1 MTSVTSTT
9 PTTTLPTTTVPTT
22 AAGTSSTST
31 ASAQAAA
38 TLDYNSFLTLLV
50 TEIQNQ
56 DPTSPSDPTQFLG
69 QLASFSAVGQ
79 TIQTNAKLD
88 LLQTTAALSQADA
101 TIGHTV
107 TSADGTTSGTVSSVA
122 IGTDGALTATLAG
135 GGTLALGT
143 GVKVS

>member
-9 PTTTLPTTTVPTT
+9 LPTTAPSTT
-22 AAGTSSTST
+22 TTPSTSATGT
-31 ASAQAAA
+31 ASAQASA

-50 TEIQNQ
+50 SEIQNQ

-122 IGTDGALTATLAG
+122 IGTDGALTATLAE

>member
-9 PTTTLPTTTVPTT
+9 PAATTLPTTTSTTT
-22 AAGTSSTST
+22 ASTASTST

-122 IGTDGALTATLAG
+122 IGTDGALTATLTG

-143 GVKVS
+143 GVQVS

>member
-1 MTSVTSTT
+1 MTSVTPTT
-9 PTTTLPTTTVPTT
+9 TTTTLPTTT
-22 AAGTSSTST
+22 ATSSSASTST

-122 IGTDGALTATLAG
+122 IGSDGALTATLAG

>member
-1 MTSVTSTT
+1 MTSVTPTT
-9 PTTTLPTTTVPTT
+9 TTTTLPATT
-22 AAGTSSTST
+22 ATSSPASTST

-122 IGTDGALTATLAG
+122 IGSDGALTATLTG